1 MDINAKHLSLGAWCM
16 SVAKTKQPF
25 KLKLTDEYNLQY
37 VLICHQTETMHS
49 SIIAVS
55 AML

>member
-1 MDINAKHLSLGAWCM
+1 MLNIYHLLVHGAWCM

-37 VLICHQTETMHS
+37 AGRMRN
-49 SIIAVS
+49 AK
-55 AML
+55 